1 MLSFPGSLKV
11 FIAVEP
17 CDMRCSFNGLH
28 QAVTSRL
35 GEDPKSGSI
44 FAFSNKRRSLLK
56 LLYWDG
62 NGLWV
67 LAKRLE
73 RGCFSWP
80 RATDVKDGKLRLTA
94 TALTLLLDGID
105 MRDGCRRAWY
115 EME

>member
-44 FAFSNKRRSLLK
+44 FAFSNKRRSMLK

-62 NGLWV
+62 SGLWV
-67 LAKRLE
+67 LANSHAPQCAYRFVFENPL
-73 RGCFSWP
+73 SVP
-80 RATDVKDGKLRLTA
+80 SALREGL
-94 TALTLLLDGID
+94 
-105 MRDGCRRAWY
+105 
-115 EME
+115 

>member
-28 QAVTSRL
+28 QAVTGRL

-62 NGLWV
+62 SGLWV

-73 RGCFSWP
+73 KR
-80 RATDVKDGKLRLTA
+80 
-94 TALTLLLDGID
+94 LLLLAEGVRCEGWQASSNRHRPDTPVGWH
-105 MRDGCRRAWY
+105 RHARRLPAGVV
-115 EME
+115 

>member
-44 FAFSNKRRSLLK
+44 FAFSNTQRHRMK
-56 LLYWDG
+56 
-62 NGLWV
+62 V
-67 LAKRLE
+67 LAL
-73 RGCFSWP
+73 
-80 RATDVKDGKLRLTA
+80 A
-94 TALTLLLDGID
+94 
-105 MRDGCRRAWY
+105 
-115 EME
+115 